1 MKKKKKKETAKGRDP
16 NFPERNSQ
24 SKDPRTFETNSQG
37 KDPRTLKEPVRK
49 VESSEKAKGKG
60 VEEKEE

>member
-16 NFPERNSQ
+16 NSPERNSQ
-24 SKDPRTFETNSQG
+24 GEDPRTFETNQG